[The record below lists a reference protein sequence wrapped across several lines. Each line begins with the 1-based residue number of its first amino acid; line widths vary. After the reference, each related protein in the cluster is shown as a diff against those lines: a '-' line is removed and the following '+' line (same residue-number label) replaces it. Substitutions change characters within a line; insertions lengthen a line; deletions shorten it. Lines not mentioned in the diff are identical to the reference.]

1 MVRGMTR
8 LPTPAAVIFDMD
20 GLLFDTECLYR
31 DAILEVAGALGIALT
46 EETYLQTIGMSQT
59 ATRAFFTDQ
68 FGANFKF
75 DEFWSAAAERFNHA
89 AADGVALKP
98 GVRELLDYLHVQRI
112 PCGIATS
119 SHHHD
124 AARHLAV
131 HDLSDRFDCIVA
143 HGDYTR
149 GKPHPDPYLMA
160 AERLEKAPNVCLALE
175 DSHNGVRAASAAGM
189 ITVMVPDLISPTPES
204 RDLCALVA
212 DNLHQVLDRLP
223 QTGLSA

>member
-1 MVRGMTR
+1 MTR

-31 DAILEVAGALGIALT
+31 DAILEAAHALGIVLS
-46 EETYLQTIGMSQT
+46 EETYLQTIGMSQA
-59 ATRAFFTDQ
+59 ATRVFFADQ
-68 FGANFKF
+68 FGPRFNF
-75 DEFWSAAAERFNHA
+75 DEFWSDAAKRFDHA
-89 AADGVALKP
+89 AADGVALKT
-98 GVRELLDYLHVQRI
+98 GVTELLDYLHVERI

-131 HDLSDRFDCIVA
+131 HGLTDRFECVVA

-160 AERLEKAPNVCLALE
+160 AERLEKRPEICLALE

-189 ITVMVPDLISPTPES
+189 ITVMVPDLVSPS
-204 RDLCALVA
+204 QDARDVCALIA
-212 DNLHQVLDRLP
+212 DDLHQVLDRLHHAE
-223 QTGLSA
+223 LSA